1 MPLGD
6 SGGATVG
13 MVAALLLVVG
23 VVASVIVLKK
33 QGIIGKD
40 NPEVPRSG
48 GTTAPKT
55 DENNYY
61 GLYYRFMI

>member
-1 MPLGD
+1 MPSGD
-6 SGGATVG
+6 SGGATIG
-13 MVAALLLVVG
+13 IVAALLLVVG

-40 NPEVPRSG
+40 NPEVPLSG
-48 GTTAPKT
+48 GTTLKT

-61 GLYYRFMI
+61 GLYYRYLI

>member
-23 VVASVIVLKK
+23 VVVSVIVLKK

-40 NPEVPRSG
+40 NPEVALSG